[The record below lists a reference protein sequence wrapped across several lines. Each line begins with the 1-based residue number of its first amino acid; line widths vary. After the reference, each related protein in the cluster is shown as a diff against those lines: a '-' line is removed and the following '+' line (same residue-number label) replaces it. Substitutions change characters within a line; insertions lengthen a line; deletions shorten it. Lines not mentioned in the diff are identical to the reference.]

1 MNAQSYRKIDTPAT
15 FACIG
20 VIFCWS
26 LGPIFIKLLTN
37 YTDVWMQNLLRYS
50 VACLFW
56 LPFLIAAFKKKT
68 INKTIWRLAI
78 LPACANVIMQ
88 SCWAGA
94 FYFID
99 PTFMNLISKTTVIW
113 IAVFSLILFPEERP
127 LLKSKRFWTA
137 AALSTVGVI
146 GVIIFRKEGFTSKT
160 TLMGIII
167 GLSAGIMWGI
177 YTVSVK
183 SAFKNIDSRYGF
195 AVISIYTVAGLL
207 ILALL
212 FGDIKDCA
220 DLGLKP
226 WVYIIVSSLLS
237 IAFSHVLYYFAIK
250 RIGAIIPALSFLV
263 IPFIVFLFS
272 SRIFSESLT
281 ALQWS
286 FGGIL
291 LAGSALAIWAQ
302 KHLKP
307 GPASD
312 NK

>member
-1 MNAQSYRKIDTPAT
+1 MNPQRCRIIDVPAT
-15 FACIG
+15 LACIA
-20 VIFCWS
+20 VIVCWS
-26 LGPIFIKLLTN
+26 LGPIFIKLLTG

-50 VACLFW
+50 VSCLFW

-68 INKTIWRLAI
+68 IDKTIWRLAA
-78 LPACANVIMQ
+78 LPACANIIMQ
-88 SCWAGA
+88 TCWAGA
-94 FYFID
+94 FYYIG

-113 IAVFSLILFPEERP
+113 VAVFSLILFPQERA

-137 AALSTVGVI
+137 AVLSIAGVI
-146 GVIIFRKEGFTSKT
+146 GVIIFCKEGFTSKT

-167 GLSAGIMWGI
+167 GLSAGIMWGV

-195 AVISIYTVAGLL
+195 AVVSIYTVAGLL
-207 ILALL
+207 ILALF
-212 FGDIKDCA
+212 FGNMKECIS
-220 DLGLKP
+220 LGPKP
-226 WVYIIVSSLLS
+226 WIYIITSSLLS
-237 IAFSHVLYYFAIK
+237 IAISHVLYYFTIK

-272 SRIFSESLT
+272 NPIFGESLT

-302 KHLKP
+302 QHLKP
-307 GPASD
+307 GPASN